1 MLQTIHATSTTHP
14 GPGTRTWAWPPTE
27 TEIRLR
33 GICWTSLRPD
43 ANTQSDPPTIPPEVP
58 PNPLTPEPPAHPVE
72 SPPSENPVPVREPS
86 EVKPP
91 VASLS
96 ACRAAHADRLSPKWH
111 QSRNHHRQSSPR
123 RALHSPGAP
132 KLSLRGSW
140 HTC

>member
-1 MLQTIHATSTTHP
+1 MLQTMHATSTTRP
-14 GPGTRTWAWPPTE
+14 GAGTRTWAWPPTE

-43 ANTQSDPPTIPPEVP
+43 ANAQSDPPTIPPEVP

-91 VASLS
+91 VASF
-96 ACRAAHADRLSPKWH
+96 
-111 QSRNHHRQSSPR
+111 
-123 RALHSPGAP
+123 
-132 KLSLRGSW
+132 
-140 HTC
+140 